1 MNQQYHSEE
10 VFADILQK
18 LTVFHSQ
25 EELAKWI
32 DTLNLPFGKRNSRE
46 VAERLAAH
54 LQSES
59 KIRTEQILNEYRVHF
74 GEQKISSEHLVTNAE
89 SAVNLGGLIGSFGIG
104 SSALFCMLGLIA
116 PEVAIVTSVAS
127 AIGGFFLG
135 KSAWST
141 QTAKKVYPKCVELTE
156 HLARQ
161 LTDIVVLGCKKAN
174 KQAKNNF
181 DSVNTSNTYDISLTP
196 EQLHIREFLDSR
208 NIKYLVHFTDKRN
221 IFSIKKFGLL
231 PVSLLM
237 QKQMEFVANDDA
249 RYDGHEDGISLSIS
263 EENIHVKQA
272 FESRYPDREYQII
285 RIDASVLY
293 LENTPRIYCQTN
305 AATVSGRKGSAFED
319 LEAMFAQTVCYT
331 LQNSLEVYSFTR
343 HGQPANQPTVRQAEI
358 LWLGEIPLRYL
369 HFD

>member
-10 VFADILQK
+10 IFADILQK

-25 EELAKWI
+25 DELAKWI
-32 DTLNLPFGKRNSRE
+32 DSLNLPLMKRNPSE
-46 VAERLAAH
+46 VEVRLKNY
-54 LQSES
+54 LQIEYTT
-59 KIRTEQILNEYRVHF
+59 RTEKILNEYNTCMNP
-74 GEQKISSEHLVTNAE
+74 QNISSSNLTEETE
-89 SAVNLGGLIGSFGIG
+89 SETTFGIALGSIGVGSMALLSAFGFFGIG
-104 SSALFCMLGLIA
+104 AAIA
-116 PEVAIVTSVAS
+116 WSVVSLAS
-127 AIGGFFLG
+127 GFFISKLSWANQVAQ
-135 KSAWST
+135 KA
-141 QTAKKVYPKCVELTE
+141 YPKYLELTE
-156 HLARQ
+156 QYAQQ
-161 LTDIVVLGCKKAN
+161 LTNTIISCHGKVNSHPQKYLNTDDIINTC
-174 KQAKNNF
+174 
-181 DSVNTSNTYDISLTP
+181 DSSLTL
-196 EQLHIREFLDSR
+196 EQLRVKEFLQRR
-208 NIKYLVHFTDKRN
+208 NIRYLVHFTDKRN

-331 LQNSLEVYSFTR
+331 LQNSSEVYSFTR
-343 HGQPANQPTVRQAEI
+343 HGQPANQPTVHQAEI